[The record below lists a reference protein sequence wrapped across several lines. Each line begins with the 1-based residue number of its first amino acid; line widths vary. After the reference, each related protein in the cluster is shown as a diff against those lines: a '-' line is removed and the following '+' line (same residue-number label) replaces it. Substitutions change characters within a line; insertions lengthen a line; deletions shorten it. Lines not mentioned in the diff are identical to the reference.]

1 MLQKLLARLSLVTL
15 LLAPGFTY
23 ALGLGEIDIHS
34 ALNQPLD
41 AEIELVGFDP
51 SEIDEIRVELASQDI
66 FERVGVPRPF
76 LLTRLKFTPTV
87 VRGNAVIKVTS
98 TDPIPEPFLT
108 FLIDLRWS
116 QGQLLRE
123 YTVLLDPPIF
133 GDQKRATVQKP
144 TVSAAQAPA
153 EPTPTPPP
161 IKQREQVV
169 RTPEPAPPVTRR
181 TPAAAPPP
189 RAETAPSP
197 RSQENSVTVKRG
209 DTLWSVA
216 QRHAAQAGVS
226 VNQMML
232 AIQETNPHGFTDD
245 NINNLKS
252 GVILRIPPAEAARRY
267 SQQQALAEVRRQW
280 EVWKTGQQLADSA
293 DTAINVDSTGT
304 GSDVSTTVQAD
315 AGSDSSKSKL
325 SILGDDELAEGVSGA
340 DAAAAVKQL
349 RNQIALLKESAESK
363 EQVNVELSDRIE
375 SLESMLKKQ
384 EDIIS
389 LQNEQLAQLQ
399 NAASEAIEQAAEDSD
414 DTVVATLDESATD
427 TLGENQSDTTNTG
440 IAQPKVEPLPDF
452 TDPIPEEFLQAEA
465 EAQAAE
471 VTAESEPT
479 TLAEQAVVE
488 EPVVATTETPAQV
501 SLMDQVMGFVEQQ
514 KQNLIYAGGGI
525 AALIVGLFGFK
536 AIRRRKEEAGTGLVE
551 AQGLPVFDGEETINQ
566 AVDEAP
572 IATPESVD
580 EALDELEEIESV
592 PQEDLGEVAEADSD
606 EVIDEADVYIS
617 YGLYQQAEDLLKEA
631 LEKHPNNAAY
641 HAKLAEVYYSENKV
655 DEFVTQVESCE
666 AKIDRNSPA
675 WTKIASMG
683 TALIPAHA
691 LFSGDTVVAPAEAEA
706 PQSDAIE
713 IPEDEIEDI
722 LEDDFDDNSLDFTL
736 NDDDEVNEVDV
747 AVSDELQSNSAPQ
760 ALDTGLQEILE
771 ADELTADADSESE
784 TKELAELDAED
795 ADVELDEEIL
805 DFDPNALE
813 EELTSGAFEDDA
825 ISSEDA
831 TAMFASDDAESK
843 EEELLDASFTAEL
856 EADVEDDALELDADE
871 SAVELDAANE
881 LDADLSFDDEAG
893 TETAMFDSA
902 VFNTDDLNTDDKDEL
917 DELSNELTDSAEAET
932 AMFDS
937 AVFSK
942 DLDDSDELGEDTVSL
957 EQLQENLTAE
967 LETLSFDGDEIDPTS
982 LEEGLPTLQTEEL
995 NSRNIDDIDEL
1006 ADNLAASETGT
1017 FEADSLAESVTE
1029 QFDIEDIDTEMVD
1042 LGNFA
1047 DDDDIDENP
1056 SVIEEVGT
1064 KLDLAKAFVDMG
1076 DQDAAKETL
1085 TEVMEQGDNTQ
1096 IKEAKELLDKLT

>member
-15 LLAPGFTY
+15 FLVPGFAF

-51 SEIDEIRVELASQDI
+51 SDIDEIRVELASQDI

-87 VRGNAVIKVTS
+87 IRGNAVIRVTS

-133 GDQKRATVQKP
+133 GDQKSATVQKP
-144 TVSAAQAPA
+144 TVSTAPA
-153 EPTPTPPP
+153 EPAPAPPP
-161 IKQREQVV
+161 VRTKKEQVV

-181 TPAAAPPP
+181 TPTAATPP
-189 RAETAPSP
+189 RAQTPPAP
-197 RSQENSVTVKRG
+197 RSQETSVTVKRG

-216 QRHAAQAGVS
+216 QRHAANAGVD

-232 AIQETNPHGFTDD
+232 AIQASNPHGFIDS

-252 GVILRIPPAEAARRY
+252 GVILRIPPAEAARRL
-267 SQQQALAEVRRQW
+267 SSQQALAEVRRQW
-280 EVWKTGQQLADSA
+280 EIWKTGTQLADSA
-293 DTAINVDSTGT
+293 DTAINVDSGDATVS
-304 GSDVSTTVQAD
+304 SDTAVAEQDNAAKKS
-315 AGSDSSKSKL
+315 SDSKL
-325 SILGDDELAEGVSGA
+325 SILGDDELGEGVSGG
-340 DAAAAVKQL
+340 DAEAAVKQL
-349 RNQIALLKESAESK
+349 RSQIALLKESSQSK
-363 EQVNVELSDRIE
+363 EQVNVELADRIQ

-399 NAASEAIEQAAEDSD
+399 NAAGEDIDQATSDNEDDS
-414 DTVVATLDESATD
+414 VVAGVSETT
-427 TLGENQSDTTNTG
+427 SDLLSETQVDGSGTG
-440 IAQPKVEPLPDF
+440 IAKPVVEPLPDF

-465 EAQAAE
+465 EAQAAA
-471 VTAESEPT
+471 VTAEADLEPT

-488 EPVVATTETPAQV
+488 EPVVAEQAAQP
-501 SLMDQVMGFVEQQ
+501 SLMDQVLGFVEQQ
-514 KQNLIYAGGGI
+514 KQNLIYAGG
-525 AALIVGLFGFK
+525 ALGVLILGLFGMK
-536 AIRRRKEEAGTGLVE
+536 ALRRRKGDAGTGLVE
-551 AQGLPVFDGEETINQ
+551 AQGLPVFDGEQTYNQ
-566 AVDEAP
+566 SIDDAAA
-572 IATPESVD
+572 IATSDNVD
-580 EALDELEEIESV
+580 EALDELEELESA
-592 PQEDLGEVAEADSD
+592 PQENFAEAAEAEND

-631 LEKHPNNAAY
+631 IAKNPNNAAY
-641 HAKLAEVYYSENKV
+641 NAKLAEVYYSENRT
-655 DEFVTQVESCE
+655 DEFVAQAESCE
-666 AKIDRNSPA
+666 SSMDRNSPA
-675 WTKIASMG
+675 WTKIVAMG
-683 TALIPAHA
+683 AALAPAHA
-691 LFSGDTVVAPAEAEA
+691 LFSGDAAASSAA
-706 PQSDAIE
+706 PQADAGQSESIE

-722 LEDDFDDNSLDFTL
+722 LDDDFDDNSLDFTL
-736 NDDDEVNEVDV
+736 NDEADAEQE
-747 AVSDELQSNSAPQ
+747 SASEDLDKSATPQ
-760 ALDTGLQEILE
+760 ALDTGLEGMLDSDQL
-771 ADELTADADSESE
+771 ANDVDAESE
-784 TKELAELDAED
+784 TKELDEI
-795 ADVELDEEIL
+795 DEEVL

-813 EELTSGAFEDDA
+813 EELSTTDVAEEASAT
-825 ISSEDA
+825 DA
-831 TAMFASDDAESK
+831 TEMFAADDKQPSN

-856 EADVEDDALELDADE
+856 EASAELDDAFELDADDLE
-871 SAVELDAANE
+871 SDSATD
-881 LDADLSFDDEAG
+881 LDADLSFDSEAG
-893 TETAMFDSA
+893 AETAMFDSDIFDA
-902 VFNTDDLNTDDKDEL
+902 EDQNEMKELTSEL
-917 DELSNELTDSAEAET
+917 DDVAGAET

-937 AVFSK
+937 AVFETG
-942 DLDDSDELGEDTVSL
+942 LDEDDAGAEDTVSL

-967 LETLSFDGDEIDPTS
+967 LETLSFDGDEIDPNA
-982 LEEGLPTLQTEEL
+982 LEDGLPTMQTEEIK
-995 NSRNIDDIDEL
+995 SRGIDAIDEL
-1006 ADNLAASETGT
+1006 DDNLAASETGT
-1017 FEADSLAESVTE
+1017 FDADALAESVTE

-1047 DDDDIDENP
+1047 DDDDMDPP

-1085 TEVMEQGDNTQ
+1085 TEIMEQGDNTQ
-1096 IKEAKELLDKLT
+1096 IREAKDLLDKLT